1 MLTTLTL
8 YALAVAL
15 PISQSSTAEELA
27 VTAPS
32 RRKLCRT
39 AAAESGG
46 NYITFGMR
54 SRRLAVS

>member
-1 MLTTLTL
+1 MSSTLTL

-15 PISQSSTAEELA
+15 PIAQSSTAEELA

-32 RRKLCRT
+32 RLKLGR
-39 AAAESGG
+39 AGAVESGG
-46 NYITFGMR
+46 NHIAFGMR

>member
-1 MLTTLTL
+1 MLSTLTL

-15 PISQSSTAEELA
+15 PIAEVSTAEELA

-32 RRKLCRT
+32 RLKLCRA

-46 NYITFGMR
+46 NHIAFGMR
-54 SRRLAVS
+54 SRRRAVS

>member
-1 MLTTLTL
+1 MLSTLTL

-32 RRKLCRT
+32 RLKLGRA

-46 NYITFGMR
+46 NHIAFDMR
-54 SRRLAVS
+54 SRRPEVS